1 MNTIAK
7 YDTATNWS
15 PLCNASDKPQC
26 ALGEEAAAT
35 PPVTTGTSATTS
47 KWVWPTN
54 CNYTVAPTTFTCTI
68 MKLKGT
74 DSTPVVATDGLI
86 QGATLA
92 TGVMKTTSPAVAS
105 TLLYKD
111 LDDADWTQDN
121 AAAGTTKLAD
131 A

>member
-1 MNTIAK
+1 
-7 YDTATNWS
+7 
-15 PLCNASDKPQC
+15 
-26 ALGEEAAAT
+26 
-35 PPVTTGTSATTS
+35 
-47 KWVWPTN
+47 
-54 CNYTVAPTTFTCTI
+54 

-74 DSTPVVATDGLI
+74 DSTPVMLAADGLI

-92 TGVMKTTSPAVAS
+92 TGVMKTTTPAVSS